1 MKLLELLITPFT
13 SNLFFSKNW
22 KLEEPSEKKNAQEK
36 AVHFYFW
43 SPFPR
48 SISDK
53 KIYGWCKI

>member
-1 MKLLELLITPFT
+1 
-13 SNLFFSKNW
+13 
-22 KLEEPSEKKNAQEK
+22 LEEPPQNKNAQEK

-43 SPFPR
+43 PPFPR